1 MIRPLDHLPQ
11 CGAPGAIAVAGRFG
25 TVDYAAL
32 EAMTGRLAH
41 WLARRLAEEG
51 HAPGS
56 RIAAWL
62 PKTLA
67 AVVLPLAVAR
77 AGHVYVPINPLL
89 KRAQVAHILDDSGA
103 VLLISLPARLASLE
117 PGDAAAVQIV
127 EESEIESI
135 MADAARPVLP
145 PSEADTASLVEI
157 LYTSGSTG
165 LPKGV
170 MLSHANLMIG
180 ARSVA
185 SYLALEPD
193 DCTLAILPLSFDYGQ
208 NQLFS
213 TWWAGGCVVPLDYL
227 LARDVVKAVTTHGI
241 TSLAGVPPLWVQL
254 VEADWP
260 GEATATLRR
269 ITNSGGALTRPL
281 IARLKETFPTTDIV
295 AMYGLTEAFR
305 STYLP
310 PALLAAHPDSMG
322 RAIPDAEI
330 LVVRPDGSLTDDGEA
345 GELVHCGPLVAQ
357 GYWLDAER
365 TALRFRPAPAASTYG
380 GMAVWS
386 GDTAVRDGE
395 GLLRFVGRD
404 DAMIKS
410 AGNRISP
417 SEIEEAA
424 VAVSGVAEACALGRA
439 DERLGQAIILFVRA
453 DAALCAADAEIM
465 LDRLR
470 AALRQTLPNFMQ
482 PAEIR
487 ILSALP
493 RNPNGKIDRVAL
505 AGLAREAS

>member
-1 MIRPLDHLPQ
+1 MIKPLDHLPGF
-11 CGAPGAIAVAGRFG
+11 GAPQAIAIAGRFG
-25 TVDYAAL
+25 AIDYAAL
-32 EAMTGRLAH
+32 EAITGRLAH
-41 WLARRLAEEG
+41 WLAGRG
-51 HAPGS
+51 FAPGS

-62 PKTLA
+62 PKSLA
-67 AVVLPLAVAR
+67 AVILPLAVAR
-77 AGHVYVPINPLL
+77 AGHIYVPINPLL
-89 KRAQVAHILDDSGA
+89 KRGQVAHILADSGA
-103 VLLISLPARLASLE
+103 MMLISAAGRIGTLAA
-117 PGDAAAVQIV
+117 GDATEGLQIV
-127 EESEIESI
+127 EDSAIEAV
-135 MADAARPVLP
+135 MADADGERLA
-145 PSEADTASLVEI
+145 PSEADPEGLVEI

-180 ARSVA
+180 ARSVHA
-185 SYLALEPD
+185 YVKLAPD
-193 DCTLAILPLSFDYGQ
+193 DRTLAILPLSFDYGQ

-227 LARDVVKAVTTHGI
+227 VARDVVKACAAYGI
-241 TSLAGVPPLWVQL
+241 TTLAGVPPLWVQL

-260 GEATATLRR
+260 AEATAALRR

-281 IARLKETFPTTDIV
+281 IGRLRETFPDTDIF

-305 STYLP
+305 STFLP
-310 PALLAAHPDSMG
+310 PALLEAHPDSIG

-330 LVVRPDGSLTDDGEA
+330 LVVRSDGALTEA
-345 GELVHCGPLVAQ
+345 EEPGELVHCGPLVAQ
-357 GYWLDAER
+357 GYWRDPER
-365 TALRFRPAPAASTYG
+365 TALRFRPAPAGSSYG

-386 GDTAVRDGE
+386 GDTVVRDDE

-424 VAVSGVAEACALGRA
+424 VAVTGVAEACALGRP
-439 DERLGQAIILFVRA
+439 DERLAQAIILFVRP
-453 DAALCAADAEIM
+453 DAALCADDAAAVP
-465 LDRLR
+465 DRLR
-470 AALRQTLPNFMQ
+470 ASLRQALPNFMQ

-487 ILSALP
+487 MMAALP
-493 RNPNGKIDRVAL
+493 HNPNGKIDRVAL
-505 AGLAREAS
+505 ALEAVA